1 MGVKVTN
8 NAFGTISAGINT
20 SATTI
25 VLDTGQGARFPA
37 LSSGDFFFATLIDTS
52 NNLEIVKVTARSTDS
67 MTVTRA
73 QDNTTARTFAIG
85 DRFELRPTAALFE
98 SIQAES
104 AVADGDYGDITVS
117 SSGATYTID
126 NGAVTDA
133 KLASTLDLSS
143 KTVTLPADV
152 DGSQGLI
159 INSRSYNS
167 GYGSGAR
174 NTKAGN
180 NQWSTVTIS
189 GTGADSF
196 APSDNVN
203 IRAFVKRRNDTH
215 LRFTGYLPGY
225 INPGGSGWG
234 VRVRCVLSNSSGTYN
249 SDSNYFT
256 VGLLSQ
262 GMAHGWGFDGYGTSG
277 GHSFVAPFYYDTAHG
292 GGNAQSNTDTANVL
306 AYTGTLHWYLQY
318 YVWSSSDTLY
328 LLDYNGSYPKNG
340 AFKVEEYIA

>member
-20 SATTI
+20 SDTTI
-25 VLDTGQGARFPA
+25 VLDTGQGARFPS
-37 LSSGDFFFATLIDTS
+37 LGSGEYFFGTLIDTS

-73 QDNTTARTFAIG
+73 QDNTTARAFAIG

-98 SIQAES
+98 AIQSES

-126 NGAVTDA
+126 NGAVTAA

-143 KTVTLPADV
+143 KTLTLPADV
-152 DGSQGLI
+152 DGSSGLI
-159 INSRSYNS
+159 VSSRSYNS

-174 NTKAGN
+174 TVQTAQSWNTIGIN
-180 NQWSTVTIS
+180 
-189 GTGADSF
+189 GTNKDAY
-196 APSDNVN
+196 APSDNGN
-203 IRAFVKRRNDTH
+203 IRSYVKRRNDTH
-215 LRFTGYLPGY
+215 LRIRGYFPMY
-225 INPGGSGWG
+225 NSNGGSGVG
-234 VRVRCVLSNSSGTYN
+234 IRIRMVLSDSSSTYQ

-262 GMAHGWGFDGYGTSG
+262 SMAHGWGMDGYGGNTSA
-277 GHSFVAPFYYDTAHG
+277 VIPIYYDTAHG
-292 GGNAQSNTDTANVL
+292 GGTAQSNTDTANVL
-306 AYTGTLHWYLQY
+306 AYTGTLHFYFQG
-318 YVWSSSDTLY
+318 YVWSSSDTVY
-328 LLDYNGSYPKNG
+328 WIDYSGYPKN
-340 AFKVEEYIA
+340 ATWVVEEYIA

>member
-1 MGVKVTN
+1 MGVKVKN
-8 NAFGTISAGINT
+8 NAFGTISAGIST
-20 SATTI
+20 SDTTI
-25 VLDTGQGARFPA
+25 TLDTGQGARFPS
-37 LSSGDFFFATLIDTS
+37 LGSGEYFFGTLVDTS

-67 MTVTRA
+67 MTVTRG
-73 QDNTTARTFAIG
+73 QDNTTARAFAIG

-98 SIQAES
+98 AIQSES

-126 NGAVTDA
+126 NGAVTAA

-143 KTVTLPADV
+143 KTLTLPADV

-174 NTKAGN
+174 TSKSGN
-180 NQWSTVTIS
+180 GAW
-189 GTGADSF
+189 GTLSINGTNKDSF
-196 APSDNVN
+196 APSDNGN

-215 LRFTGYLPGY
+215 LRFTGCVPAY
-225 INPGGSGWG
+225 ISPGGSGWG
-234 VRVRCVLSNSSGTYN
+234 IRVQCVLSNTSSTYN
-249 SDSNYFT
+249 DGANYFT

-262 GMAHGWGFDGYGTSG
+262 GQAHGWGFDGYGGNTTS
-277 GHSFVAPFYYDTAHG
+277 VAPFYYDTTHG
-292 GGNAQSNTDTANVL
+292 GGTAQSSTDTANVL
-306 AYTGTLHWYLQY
+306 AYTGTLHWYVQI

-328 LLDYNGSYPKNG
+328 AIDYSGYPKN
-340 AFKVEEYIA
+340 ATFKVEEYIA